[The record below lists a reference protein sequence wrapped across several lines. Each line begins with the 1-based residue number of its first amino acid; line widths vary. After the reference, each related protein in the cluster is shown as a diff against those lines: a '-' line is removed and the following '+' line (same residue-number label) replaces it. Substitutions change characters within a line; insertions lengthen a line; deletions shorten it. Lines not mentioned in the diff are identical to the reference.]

1 VKWNS
6 NKFKNMEEKK
16 VSTYGQAGDT
26 YKAMLLQ
33 AHPQSP
39 LYRLASYEI
48 CKCVLKQEE
57 LHEYKKLDE
66 KYCSSYKVAAYSG
79 PTSLIGLVIAS
90 FTDNIYSAIIAVLA
104 GAVYLVAIN
113 KQCRAEKQIKLIE
126 DLARVKFDK
135 EWSGTTALDKL
146 GV

>member
-16 VSTYGQAGDT
+16 VSTYRQAGDT

-39 LYRLASYEI
+39 LYRRASYEI

-66 KYCSSYKVAAYSG
+66 KKCFSYKVTVFSG
-79 PTSLIGLVIAS
+79 STSFIGFMIAG
-90 FTDNIYSAIIAVLA
+90 FMGNIYVAIVPVLA
-104 GAVYLVAIN
+104 GAVYLVAAI
-113 KQCRAEKQIKLIE
+113 KQYRAEKQIKLIE
-126 DLARVKFDK
+126 DLVRAKFDK

>member
-1 VKWNS
+1 MQ
-6 NKFKNMEEKK
+6 NMEEKK
-16 VSTYGQAGDT
+16 VSTYRQAGDA

-39 LYRLASYEI
+39 LYRRASYEI

-57 LHEYKKLDE
+57 FHKYKKLDE
-66 KYCSSYKVAAYSG
+66 KYCSSYNVAAYSG
-79 PTSLIGLVIAS
+79 PASLIGLVIAG
-90 FTDNIYSAIIAVLA
+90 FTDNIYTAIIAVLA

-126 DLARVKFDK
+126 DWARAKFDK
-135 EWSGTTALDKL
+135 EWDGTTALDKL
-146 GV
+146 GVE